1 MLTGGRGEHDYNDVQ
16 MFQSSN
22 FISTQHRLCFK
33 WNIDPQQLLSML
45 IINQELFVF
54 LEMVASEI
62 PQLRSFVNNYFMLI
76 SEMLVKV

>member
-1 MLTGGRGEHDYNDVQ
+1 
-16 MFQSSN
+16 
-22 FISTQHRLCFK
+22 
-33 WNIDPQQLLSML
+33 ML

-76 SEMLVKV
+76 QKC

>member
-1 MLTGGRGEHDYNDVQ
+1 
-16 MFQSSN
+16 
-22 FISTQHRLCFK
+22 
-33 WNIDPQQLLSML
+33 ML